1 VYLEGHTSGDGL
13 VGAILLCRALRDRG
27 GKLREVAAQLTKLPQ
42 AKANVRVRSKEIPQ
56 GLRAEVERLA
66 TGGRV
71 VVRPSGTEPVIR
83 VLVEAETEEAAE
95 SLCGRIATLV
105 SRELG

>member
-1 VYLEGHTSGDGL
+1 VS
-13 VGAILLCRALRDRG
+13 
-27 GKLREVAAQLTKLPQ
+27 LRE
-42 AKANVRVRSKEIPQ
+42 EID
-56 GLRAEVERLA
+56 GLA

-71 VVRPSGTEPVIR
+71 VVRPSGTEPLVRI
-83 VLVEAETEEAAE
+83 LVEAETEEAAE

>member
-1 VYLEGHTSGDGL
+1 MYLDGHSTGDGL
-13 VGAILLCRALRDRG
+13 VGALLLGRALCESGRT
-27 GKLREVAAQLTKLPQ
+27 LRELASRMRKLPQ
-42 AKANVRVRSKEIPQ
+42 AKADVPVHSKRVPVSLREEID
-56 GLRAEVERLA
+56 GLA

-71 VVRPSGTEPVIR
+71 VVRPSGTEPLVRI
-83 VLVEAETEEAAE
+83 LVEAETEEAAE

>member
-1 VYLEGHTSGDGL
+1 M
-13 VGAILLCRALRDRG
+13 R
-27 GKLREVAAQLTKLPQ
+27 KLPQ
-42 AKANVRVRSKEIPQ
+42 AKADVPVHSKRVPVSLREEID
-56 GLRAEVERLA
+56 GLA

-71 VVRPSGTEPVIR
+71 VVRPSGTEPLVRI
-83 VLVEAETEEAAE
+83 LVEAETEEAAE

>member
-1 VYLEGHTSGDGL
+1 M
-13 VGAILLCRALRDRG
+13 R
-27 GKLREVAAQLTKLPQ
+27 KLPQ
-42 AKANVRVRSKEIPQ
+42 AKADVPVRSKQVPPSLREEIE
-56 GLRAEVERLA
+56 GLA

-71 VVRPSGTEPVIR
+71 VVRPSGTEPLVRI
-83 VLVEAETEEAAE
+83 LVEAETEEAAE